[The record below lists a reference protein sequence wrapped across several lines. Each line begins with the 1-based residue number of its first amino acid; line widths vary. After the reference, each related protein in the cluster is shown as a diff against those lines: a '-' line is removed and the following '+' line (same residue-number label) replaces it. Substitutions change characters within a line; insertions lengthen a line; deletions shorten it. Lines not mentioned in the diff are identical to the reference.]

1 MNNNILQQ
9 VIEANKAK
17 YARQPQQAVTQPL
30 QPINAPQQL
39 QQDAIDASKAV
50 EQQQGA
56 SNYTADGL
64 PTKLDVNAIAQ
75 QQQNNQVVANNNSSI
90 ASNTLQQQVV
100 PPPKQQPSISFP
112 LPNGQG
118 ETIETVVKDTITP
131 ETAVAT
137 TEWDKLGMDKA
148 TYDRL
153 SGQYSTEELKSWFG
167 YNPEEHRDILEKI
180 YTSTNTAPEPQQT
193 PKQAKRR
200 QELANI
206 ADALGLLTQ
215 VVGYNQ
221 GAMPGKLPESA
232 GARIKA
238 ENERLDNLYLQRQQQ
253 YQKGLTDAKGK
264 DYLNAMQQRREGRKE
279 AQGYLNSSR
288 KLDQDQAYKNKQLEL
303 QNKKFDYMKD
313 KDNKGLTLKQAQE
326 EEKKRIANAKL
337 GLDGRKLEL
346 AASREKRLATQAG
359 LNKGTK
365 DKDKVTIVINA
376 NEADTSQNVRSSK
389 YNKSKKQR
397 YYDMT
402 KGEVVQLASEARTN
416 KEFQRT
422 DEFKKLKTR
431 DIATGAEKWENN
443 DIVAS
448 SYLQWKYDNAIDNQD
463 LDLLIDS
470 DINVDGTPTREKV
483 TEKVTEEVIEN
494 NPGPTEDVSTNNTE
508 NVELS
513 TTTTNKDKPINAF
526 NTLQSI
532 IKNKRYQG
540 EEAEI
545 FVDDEISLKEAN
557 ELKEKGID
565 YVPSLDIDDFYPN
578 EEAQKQYMKDRKAYI
593 RAKQKAGI
601 KPTRDEMI
609 DLLSI

>member
-9 VIEANKAK
+9 VIEDNKAK

-75 QQQNNQVVANNNSSI
+75 QQQQNNQVVANNNNSI
-90 ASNTLQQQVV
+90 ASNTLHQQVI
-100 PPPKQQPSISFP
+100 PPPQQQPSISFP
-112 LPNGQG
+112 LPNGG
-118 ETIETVVKDTITP
+118 LKEKTETVVKDTISP
-131 ETAVAT
+131 EKEVKT

-193 PKQAKRR
+193 PQQAKRR
-200 QELANI
+200 QEFANI

-238 ENERLDNLYLQRQQQ
+238 ENEKLDNLYLQRQQQ

-264 DYLNAMQQRREGRKE
+264 DYLNAMQKRREGRKE
-279 AQGYLNSSR
+279 ALGYLNSSR
-288 KLDQDQAYKNKQLEL
+288 KLDQDRDYKNKQLEL
-303 QNKKFDYMKD
+303 QNKRLDYMKD

-346 AASREKRLATQAG
+346 AASRENRLATQAA

-416 KEFQRT
+416 KEFQNT

-448 SYLQWKYDNAIDNQD
+448 SYLQWKYDNAIENQD

-494 NPGPTEDVSTNNTE
+494 NPSPTEDVSTNNTE

-513 TTTTNKDKPINAF
+513 TTTTIEKDTIPAYSKG
-526 NTLQSI
+526 
-532 IKNKRYQG
+532 K
-540 EEAEI
+540 AEI
-545 FVDDEISLKEAN
+545 YKDEEVTNEVLSKLKQSNIS
-557 ELKEKGID
+557 
-565 YVPSLDIDDFYPN
+565 YVPPIDTDSLTDVQLN
-578 EEAQKQYMKDRKAYI
+578 EYLAERKKYI

>member
-118 ETIETVVKDTITP
+118 ETKGETIETVVKDTITP

-180 YTSTNTAPEPQQT
+180 YTSTNTSPEPQQT

-200 QELANI
+200 QEFANI

-264 DYLNAMQQRREGRKE
+264 DYLNAMQKRREGRKE
-279 AQGYLNSSR
+279 AQEYLNSSR
-288 KLDQDQAYKNKQLEL
+288 KLDQDRDYKNKQLEL
-303 QNKKFDYMKD
+303 QNRRLDYMKD

-337 GLDGRKLEL
+337 GIEGRKLEL
-346 AASREKRLATQAG
+346 AANREKRLATQAG

-376 NEADTSQNVRSSK
+376 NEADTSQNVRRSK

-416 KEFQRT
+416 KDFQT
-422 DEFKKLKTR
+422 TNEFKKLKTR

-470 DINVDGTPTREKV
+470 DINIDSTPTKEKV

-494 NPGPTEDVSTNNTE
+494 NPSPTEDVSTNNTE

-513 TTTTNKDKPINAF
+513 TTTTIEKDTIPAYSKG
-526 NTLQSI
+526 
-532 IKNKRYQG
+532 K
-540 EEAEI
+540 AEI
-545 FVDDEISLKEAN
+545 YKDEEVTNEVLSKLKQSN
-557 ELKEKGID
+557 ID
-565 YVPSLDIDDFYPN
+565 YVPPLDTDSLTDIQLN
-578 EEAQKQYMKDRKAYI
+578 EYLTERKKYI